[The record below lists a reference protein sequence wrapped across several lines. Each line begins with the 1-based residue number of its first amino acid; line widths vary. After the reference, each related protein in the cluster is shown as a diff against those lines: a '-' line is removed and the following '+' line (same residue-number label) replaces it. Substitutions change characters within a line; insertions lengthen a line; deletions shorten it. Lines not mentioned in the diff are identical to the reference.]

1 MVMRQHTIPD
11 LTRTADLLPELARR
25 VLVGRTTRERPV
37 RPDKTACA
45 SEPPCQRDDRAK
57 DVPAVAV
64 RDNGGAG
71 RPLDR
76 QSRARACR

>member
-1 MVMRQHTIPD
+1 MVMRQHPIPA
-11 LTRTADLLPELARR
+11 LGGTPPEQAI
-25 VLVGRTTRERPV
+25 

-45 SEPPCQRDDRAK
+45 SEPPCQRGDRAK
-57 DVPAVAV
+57 DVPGDAV

-71 RPLDR
+71 RLLDR

>member
-1 MVMRQHTIPD
+1 MVMRQHTIPT
-11 LTRTADLLPELARR
+11 LTRRSLLGRLARR
-25 VLVGRTTRERPV
+25 VLVGRNATEQAL

-71 RPLDR
+71 RLLDR